1 MPRSALGL
9 RITTTC
15 ICSPPFRF
23 LAHPMQA
30 GAGTFRQGQQR
41 SVCDGLHHHQRTA
54 AGGDGDAVR
63 PGSVLVA
70 DAQRVASA
78 LRKAIISKSIP
89 EGAELT
95 LENTAQELG
104 VSVTPVREA
113 FQILARDGLLEV
125 KQNRCAIVLGVT
137 EKTIREHYQLRAA
150 LEGTACMLCCQN
162 NADLSK
168 IKNCVDTAEEALSH
182 QQAGN
187 YTDYNQSFHFEIWE
201 ASGNEKMRN
210 LLSELWNGLSIG
222 VEMSELDYALNSQSE
237 HKKIY
242 AALEARDALAAR
254 AEMEKHILRSMDD
267 ALTYYL

>member
-1 MPRSALGL
+1 MLGL
-9 RITTTC
+9 KPIKLLPARE
-15 ICSPPFRF
+15 
-23 LAHPMQA
+23 
-30 GAGTFRQGQQR
+30 
-41 SVCDGLHHHQRTA
+41 
-54 AGGDGDAVR
+54 
-63 PGSVLVA
+63 
-70 DAQRVASA
+70 RVASA

-125 KQNRCAIVLGVT
+125 KQNKCAIVLGVT

-210 LLSELWNGLSIG
+210 LLS
-222 VEMSELDYALNSQSE
+222 SELDYALNSQSE

-254 AEMEKHILRSMDD
+254 AEMEKHIYRSMDD

>member
-1 MPRSALGL
+1 MLGL
-9 RITTTC
+9 KPIKLLPARE
-15 ICSPPFRF
+15 
-23 LAHPMQA
+23 
-30 GAGTFRQGQQR
+30 
-41 SVCDGLHHHQRTA
+41 
-54 AGGDGDAVR
+54 
-63 PGSVLVA
+63 
-70 DAQRVASA
+70 RVASA

-95 LENTAQELG
+95 LENTAQKLG

-125 KQNRCAIVLGVT
+125 KQNKCAIVLGVT
-137 EKTIREHYQLRAA
+137 ERTIREHYQLRAA

-254 AEMEKHILRSMDD
+254 AEMEKHIYRSMDD

>member
-1 MPRSALGL
+1 MLGL
-9 RITTTC
+9 KPIKLLPARE
-15 ICSPPFRF
+15 
-23 LAHPMQA
+23 
-30 GAGTFRQGQQR
+30 
-41 SVCDGLHHHQRTA
+41 
-54 AGGDGDAVR
+54 
-63 PGSVLVA
+63 
-70 DAQRVASA
+70 RVASA

-125 KQNRCAIVLGVT
+125 KQNKCAIVLGVT
-137 EKTIREHYQLRAA
+137 ERTIREHYQLRAA

-237 HKKIY
+237 HK
-242 AALEARDALAAR
+242 
-254 AEMEKHILRSMDD
+254 RSMQRWKHGMRWPHGLKWKTHLPQYGRCADLLFIRSGRTRQCIPVRTVRFWPAPTTSRKRCPKT
-267 ALTYYL
+267 ALCGMLR

>member
-1 MPRSALGL
+1 MLGL
-9 RITTTC
+9 KPIKLLPAR
-15 ICSPPFRF
+15 
-23 LAHPMQA
+23 
-30 GAGTFRQGQQR
+30 AGT
-41 SVCDGLHHHQRTA
+41 
-54 AGGDGDAVR
+54 
-63 PGSVLVA
+63 
-70 DAQRVASA
+70 SA
-78 LRKAIISKSIP
+78 LRKAYYSKASRK
-89 EGAELT
+89 GAELT

-125 KQNRCAIVLGVT
+125 KQNKCAIVLGVT

-168 IKNCVDTAEEALSH
+168 IKNCVDTAEEALSL

-222 VEMSELDYALNSQSE
+222 VEMSELDYASTP
-237 HKKIY
+237 
-242 AALEARDALAAR
+242 R
-254 AEMEKHILRSMDD
+254 ASIKRSMRRWKHGMRWPHGLKWKSTSC
-267 ALTYYL
+267 AAWTMR

>member
-1 MPRSALGL
+1 MLGL
-9 RITTTC
+9 KPIKLLPARE
-15 ICSPPFRF
+15 
-23 LAHPMQA
+23 
-30 GAGTFRQGQQR
+30 
-41 SVCDGLHHHQRTA
+41 
-54 AGGDGDAVR
+54 
-63 PGSVLVA
+63 
-70 DAQRVASA
+70 RVASA

-125 KQNRCAIVLGVT
+125 KQNKCAIVLGVT
-137 EKTIREHYQLRAA
+137 KKTIREHYQLRAA

-210 LLSELWNGLSIG
+210 LLSELWNGLSVG

>member
-1 MPRSALGL
+1 MLGL
-9 RITTTC
+9 KPIKLLPARE
-15 ICSPPFRF
+15 
-23 LAHPMQA
+23 
-30 GAGTFRQGQQR
+30 
-41 SVCDGLHHHQRTA
+41 
-54 AGGDGDAVR
+54 
-63 PGSVLVA
+63 
-70 DAQRVASA
+70 RVASA

-137 EKTIREHYQLRAA
+137 ERTIREHYQLRAA

-182 QQAGN
+182 QQP
-187 YTDYNQSFHFEIWE
+187 EIILTTT
-201 ASGNEKMRN
+201 SPF
-210 LLSELWNGLSIG
+210 
-222 VEMSELDYALNSQSE
+222 
-237 HKKIY
+237 
-242 AALEARDALAAR
+242 
-254 AEMEKHILRSMDD
+254 ILRSGKLPAMKKC
-267 ALTYYL
+267 AIFSRNCGTACPLVWK

>member
-1 MPRSALGL
+1 MLGL
-9 RITTTC
+9 KPIKLLPARE
-15 ICSPPFRF
+15 
-23 LAHPMQA
+23 
-30 GAGTFRQGQQR
+30 
-41 SVCDGLHHHQRTA
+41 
-54 AGGDGDAVR
+54 
-63 PGSVLVA
+63 
-70 DAQRVASA
+70 RVASA

-104 VSVTPVREA
+104 VREA

-125 KQNRCAIVLGVT
+125 KQNKCAIVLGVT

-254 AEMEKHILRSMDD
+254 AEMEKHIYRSMDD

>member
-1 MPRSALGL
+1 MLGL
-9 RITTTC
+9 KPIKLLPARE
-15 ICSPPFRF
+15 
-23 LAHPMQA
+23 
-30 GAGTFRQGQQR
+30 
-41 SVCDGLHHHQRTA
+41 
-54 AGGDGDAVR
+54 
-63 PGSVLVA
+63 
-70 DAQRVASA
+70 RVASA

-125 KQNRCAIVLGVT
+125 KQNKCAIVLGVT
-137 EKTIREHYQLRAA
+137 ERTIREHYQLRAA

-210 LLSELWNGLSIG
+210 LLSELWNGASWTMPSTPRASI
-222 VEMSELDYALNSQSE
+222 
-237 HKKIY
+237 K
-242 AALEARDALAAR
+242 
-254 AEMEKHILRSMDD
+254 RSMRRWKHGMRWPHGLKWKSTSC
-267 ALTYYL
+267 AAWTMR